1 MTDDTGTERS
11 TLDAFDVA
19 WATSQLHAEHKQET
33 SALQHGVD
41 KLTAVVGQ
49 PGFVAVL
56 AVLVVAWVLSNLAA
70 AGLGFRP
77 ADTPPFPWL
86 QGAASTGALLVA
98 ALILTTQ
105 RREDQLANHREQLIL
120 ELSVVNDQKVS
131 KIIELLEEYRR
142 DNPAVSDRVDDA
154 ATAMSTPS
162 DTGAVLGAI
171 KGIQENLD

>member
-19 WATSQLHAEHKQET
+19 WATSQLHAEHEQET